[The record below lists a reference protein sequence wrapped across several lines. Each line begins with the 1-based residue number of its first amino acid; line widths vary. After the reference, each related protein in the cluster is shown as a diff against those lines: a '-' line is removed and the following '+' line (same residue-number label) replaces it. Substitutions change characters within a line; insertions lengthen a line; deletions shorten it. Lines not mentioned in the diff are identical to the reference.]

1 MDQLDDWRNSIDL
14 LDDILLE
21 TIAKRMEISRRIG
34 VYKAKRNIPVL
45 QPERYRD
52 MMAVRTKR
60 AGELHLDHDFVD
72 RLFALIHEESQHE
85 QTIRR

>member
-1 MDQLDDWRNSIDL
+1 MDL

-34 VYKAKRNIPVL
+34 VYKAERNIPIL

-52 MMAVRTKR
+52 MMVVRQQR
-60 AGELHLDHDFVD
+60 ADALHLSHDFTD
-72 RLFALIHEESQHE
+72 RLFALIHEESQRE
-85 QTIRR
+85 QTGKS